1 MKIKK
6 LNKNLGFSLVE
17 LTITLVVFGA
27 IVLITTQIIEQV
39 NVKKN
44 INAQKAVITAYENS
58 VIKQINANYDSI
70 YSLASKNSN
79 QQLIYTYDNFN
90 DYALTGS
97 NPTDLLYQSFF
108 KPCVLIKADTARN
121 TLSAALIYPANQ
133 NILKNSAA
141 LSSELGNASFLSTDK
156 WIGNIATNY
165 FTSQNIQSLANSC
178 NSNINSFKT
187 GSIFIDLNKN
197 SSMISRKTNITD
209 NSTNNG
215 TNETLKNNGDSNSY
229 NKSIGTNLYFDAIVK
244 ESSAWSTNYC
254 DSTKANQALLTQQCQ
269 NYANSTGLRFDGMQQ
284 IASINMIGGTCQIQA
299 KANFST
305 LTACSPPNTTATTTA
320 TGICQSQHPNNY
332 NYVGP
337 TQYNYYTSTP
347 TGGLCKANFQAK
359 FSKQITSGTCK
370 TYEYTIGY
378 GGGQWGRA
386 TCSAGGVYHY
396 PGNCG
401 YTGGTAACDGVTKN
415 GETGWYGTCRG
426 AVQLGPYNCANAG
439 CAGKDWTCI
448 EYDTTTDYQNYQC
461 ATNVSYSADYGASTT
476 MNCGAVY
483 NDSNAYQTNSGVSP
497 PQHKFKSLSFG
508 DKGSGNILV
517 KSGTADGTSTES
529 DTYLNI
535 QKAGVKSGYIL
546 LRSKAI
552 AADSACKSSELGKMI
567 QQQDESTNYTTSQLV
582 CSYDLDFC
590 GGNGYCYTPLVSQS
604 QFVDKP
610 NSYSIS
616 CPAGLRVDVS
626 WNPTV
631 ANGGLSYEKCY
642 SGTTQLNVSINQLQ
656 SGKKV
661 TGLSTT
667 CQTANGTPLN
677 YLNRIKCVSSS
688 TEKILTGCKG
698 GDNATCQ

>member
-70 YSLASKNSN
+70 YSLASKASN

-90 DYALTGS
+90 DYVLSGS

-121 TLSAALIYPANQ
+121 TLSAALIYPANP
-133 NILKNSAA
+133 NIIKNSVKNSAA
-141 LSSELGNASFLSTDK
+141 LSNELGNASFLSTDK

-178 NSNINSFKT
+178 NSNINSFET

-197 SSMISRKTNITD
+197 SNMISRKTNITD

-215 TNETLKNNGDSNSY
+215 TNETLKNNSDGNSN
-229 NKSIGTNLYFDAIVK
+229 NKLSGTNLYFDAIVK
-244 ESSAWSTNYC
+244 ESTPWSNYYC
-254 DSTKANQALLTQQCQ
+254 DGTQAELQYSTEVHNTCVAYAQ
-269 NYANSTGLRFDGMQQ
+269 NNSTYLDGVEKITNGGLVGNKCQYT
-284 IASINMIGGTCQIQA
+284 AS
-299 KANFST
+299 ANFSGYFT
-305 LTACSPPNTTATTTA
+305 SQYHGRETKQEIIDFGAPYISAGCVYASSMGNTPDWSRASRYCLLPLEASNQYYPNR
-320 TGICQSQHPNNY
+320 G
-332 NYVGP
+332 
-337 TQYNYYTSTP
+337 
-347 TGGLCKANFQAK
+347 
-359 FSKQITSGTCK
+359 CK
-370 TYEYTIGY
+370 TAQT
-378 GGGQWGRA
+378 WS
-386 TCSAGGVYHY
+386 CS
-396 PGNCG
+396 
-401 YTGGTAACDGVTKN
+401 TGGTTKEFDCCTSPQDNPTGPN
-415 GETGWYGTCRG
+415 GCKVYENQGCSLVSTWDHAYDYGSECTPFDLSIGGKSGWGDSILCKINGT
-426 AVQLGPYNCANAG
+426 
-439 CAGKDWTCI
+439 TS
-448 EYDTTTDYQNYQC
+448 TTTE
-461 ATNVSYSADYGASTT
+461 
-476 MNCGAVY
+476 CGKFLV
-483 NDSNAYQTNSGVSP
+483 DAYINSGITP
-497 PQHKFKSLSFG
+497 PQHKFKALSFG
-508 DKGSGNILV
+508 DKGRGNILV

-567 QQQDESTNYTTSQLV
+567 QQQDEAANYTTSQLV

-590 GGNGYCYTPLVSQS
+590 GGSGYCYTPLVSQS

-631 ANGGLSYEKCY
+631 ANGGLSYDKCY

-667 CQTANGTPLN
+667 CQAANGSPLN
-677 YLNRIKCVSSS
+677 YLNRIKCVSSA

>member
-244 ESSAWSTNYC
+244 ESTPWSNYYCDGSRAEIQYSTDVHNTCVAYAQSNSTYLDGVEKITNGGLVGNKCQYTASANFSGYFTSTWVGANSPAELQAKGQSYINAGCQWQSTNS
-254 DSTKANQALLTQQCQ
+254 STSNPNKFCIVTWEQAEARAPNRSCRYGNTYQCTTGGVTKEFTVCSESPQNQAYLNQGCVKTYGPWQ
-269 NYANSTGLRFDGMQQ
+269 NTAEANYSGFCTTLDLDGG
-284 IASINMIGGTCQIQA
+284 ASQEYVDYILCKIGGTI
-299 KANFST
+299 
-305 LTACSPPNTTATTTA
+305 
-320 TGICQSQHPNNY
+320 
-332 NYVGP
+332 
-337 TQYNYYTSTP
+337 STP
-347 TGGLCKANFQAK
+347 TECGK
-359 FSKQITSGTCK
+359 FL
-370 TYEYTIGY
+370 
-378 GGGQWGRA
+378 
-386 TCSAGGVYHY
+386 V
-396 PGNCG
+396 
-401 YTGGTAACDGVTKN
+401 D
-415 GETGWYGTCRG
+415 
-426 AVQLGPYNCANAG
+426 
-439 CAGKDWTCI
+439 
-448 EYDTTTDYQNYQC
+448 
-461 ATNVSYSADYGASTT
+461 
-476 MNCGAVY
+476 
-483 NDSNAYQTNSGVSP
+483 AYINSGVTP